1 MQLLCWF
8 LEVISKALSHLFV
21 LFFPS
26 TKNNLNYQKYP
37 EKDRS
42 KIGKY
47 VSENGSIA
55 GVRKFIQGLT
65 SSLQC
70 NILRFGP
77 KHEKSQ
83 KKIKPD
89 PKSFTQK
96 EEWSHFNTL
105 TNNVAHHI
113 ETSQLFA
120 F

>member
-1 MQLLCWF
+1 ML
-8 LEVISKALSHLFV
+8 VPRSHFQSV
-21 LFFPS
+21 EPFICLFFPS

-55 GVRKFIQGLT
+55 DVRKFIKGLT

-70 NILRFGP
+70 NIIRFDQNMKKIQGKP
-77 KHEKSQ
+77 

>member
-77 KHEKSQ
+77 KHEKDTRKV
-83 KKIKPD
+83 KKKSSLIPNAL
-89 PKSFTQK
+89 PKKKSGRILILLQIM
-96 EEWSHFNTL
+96 L
-105 TNNVAHHI
+105 PI
-113 ETSQLFA
+113 I
-120 F
+120 

>member
-1 MQLLCWF
+1 ML
-8 LEVISKALSHLFV
+8 VPRSHFQSV
-21 LFFPS
+21 EPFICPFFPS

-77 KHEKSQ
+77 KHEKDTKKAK

-89 PKSFTQK
+89 PKSFTRK

>member
-55 GVRKFIQGLT
+55 AVRKFIQGLT

-77 KHEKSQ
+77 KHEKDT
-83 KKIKPD
+83 KKAKKKSSLI
-89 PKSFTQK
+89 PKALPEKKSGRILILLRIMFP
-96 EEWSHFNTL
+96 
-105 TNNVAHHI
+105 I
-113 ETSQLFA
+113 I
-120 F
+120 

>member
-1 MQLLCWF
+1 ML
-8 LEVISKALSHLFV
+8 VPRSHFQSV
-21 LFFPS
+21 EPFICPFFFPS

-77 KHEKSQ
+77 KHEKDTRKA
-83 KKIKPD
+83 KKN
-89 PKSFTQK
+89 Q
-96 EEWSHFNTL
+96 
-105 TNNVAHHI
+105 A
-113 ETSQLFA
+113 
-120 F
+120 